1 MKPEFSHAKTPRRK
15 AERKYMIH
23 QIDKMWFGALTK
35 MQWGTIRQG
44 RAQGG
49 REKLRRFH
57 RRLQNHH
64 LN

>member
-1 MKPEFSHAKTPRRK
+1 
-15 AERKYMIH
+15 MIH

-35 MQWGTIRQG
+35 MHWWTIRQG